1 MLRIDLPNVFSTNGQ
16 MFLTYGSSDNCSLI
30 DLTIFE
36 LVFDTTT
43 TLSVEVNH
51 RIVVAVHVVFELCV
65 CVSFFHRNLSITKT
79 NYISI
84 FPEFMTVF
92 FCHIHLLLS

>member
-65 CVSFFHRNLSITKT
+65 CFFFSTETFPLLKLI
-79 NYISI
+79 ISVY
-84 FPEFMTVF
+84 FQS
-92 FCHIHLLLS
+92 L